1 MKSLPFILI
10 CLFLFGCVSPQQPA
24 QQPVQQPAQPT
35 AADDHDNIAEAVFR
49 YMCQPEPDEKDV
61 SSNVNRDEVSFLSFS
76 NATDPSPEFLR
87 RFSDLQIPVK
97 PISAGEWRGT
107 LIYDKMSGEG
117 GAAFYIEK
125 ISMLSRD
132 EAEVEA
138 VVHPG
143 GGLSASGLIYHVSR
157 KGGKWTV
164 TSEKLKWIS

>member
-1 MKSLPFILI
+1 M
-10 CLFLFGCVSPQQPA
+10 
-24 QQPVQQPAQPT
+24 
-35 AADDHDNIAEAVFR
+35 
-49 YMCQPEPDEKDV
+49 
-61 SSNVNRDEVSFLSFS
+61 SFS

-138 VVHPG
+138 VIHPG
-143 GGLSASGLIYHVSR
+143 GGLSASGLVYRVCRTS
-157 KGGKWTV
+157 GKWTV
-164 TSEKLKWIS
+164 TGEKLKWIS